1 MPPSLFFNR
10 DTNGNAVDLI
20 IKAGR
25 NLVPVEIKSSAT
37 FTEEVLK
44 GLVRFGEVAGA
55 RASKGSLMYNERD
68 RFNVKG
74 IAVFNPFL
82 HGDLRTPAAV
92 PR

>member
-1 MPPSLFFNR
+1 LPPSLFFNR